1 MLEVQGATVTM
12 KGNNQM
18 SNLELLQKGMK
29 AWENNDADTLA
40 PIVADDFVMTGPTP
54 QPLGKA
60 EFIGF
65 MHVLLEAMPDFAF
78 NVSRYEE
85 NGDTIVA
92 YSHIT
97 GTHTGTLALPG
108 LPPIPA
114 TGKKIALPEEVQ
126 TYTIKNGKLQSLVTD
141 ARPDAGVTGML
152 SQLGVLLPQ

>member
-1 MLEVQGATVTM
+1 
-12 KGNNQM
+12 M
-18 SNLELLQKGMK
+18 SNREIVQKGMK
-29 AWENNDADTLA
+29 AWEANDASTLS
-40 PIVADDFVMTGPTP
+40 PLVAEDFTMVGPTP

-65 MHVLLEAMPDFAF
+65 MHVLLAALPDFTF

-85 NGDTIVA
+85 NGDAVIA

-108 LPPIPA
+108 LPPIAA

-126 TYTIKNGKLQSLVTD
+126 TYTVKDGVLQSLVTD
-141 ARPDAGVTGML
+141 ARPDAGVSGML
-152 SQLGVLLPQ
+152 SQLGVLLPR